1 MKFTRSTQ
9 LAVALVG
16 AIAFAG
22 AAVAQTKPPVSTYYP
37 PVTSQQSQQGTYY
50 PPAQQQGTYY
60 PQQSQQGTYYPSAN
74 QQGIYYPPQ
83 NQQGQYYPP
92 QQQGVYTPTSTIQGT
107 VTRVDPVYDA
117 NIAMQ
122 NQQRRCY
129 DQRTGQYTIE
139 PMYPDG
145 QYRNGSYQTEPPQ
158 RGSTA
163 GNVVSSLLGGI
174 VGVVIG
180 SKVGGGMGS
189 VIASSVGSTMGSM
202 AGQAIY
208 RNANMPQGRTS
219 VCEPIPVQ
227 NDNRQYNAYD
237 VSYRIG
243 TQINVLRTTQ
253 HYRVGDPITVN
264 VSASPGY

>member
-1 MKFTRSTQ
+1 MKFNRSTQ

-22 AAVAQTKPPVSTYYP
+22 ASLAQTKPPVSTYYP

-50 PPAQQQGTYY
+50 PQQQQGTYY
-60 PQQSQQGTYYPSAN
+60 PQQGTY
-74 QQGIYYPPQ
+74 PQ
-83 NQQGQYYPP
+83 QQGQYYPP
-92 QQQGVYTPTSTIQGT
+92 QQQGAYTPTSTIQGT

-117 NIAMQ
+117 NVAMQ

-174 VGVVIG
+174 VGGVIG

-208 RNANMPQGRTS
+208 RNAHMPQGRTS
-219 VCEPIPVQ
+219 VCEPIPVS
-227 NDNRQYNAYD
+227 DSRAYNAYD
-237 VSYRIG
+237 VSYRVG

-253 HYRVGDPITVN
+253 QYRVGDRIKVN
-264 VSASPGY
+264 VSAAPSY